1 MRKCTRVL
9 SLCLMLTLMLSLGMP
24 AAFADDAH
32 EAAPSVGA
40 VEKLPE
46 EDAPKAE
53 VPAEQEKQ
61 TETETAVKPE
71 EPAPSSEPAKEVQAD
86 AAKTVSGYAEPF
98 GKGAKICIHDW
109 QTESSTEAT
118 CTGYGKLHK
127 KCSKCGETITIT
139 DLAALP
145 KGHDFSILVETKRE
159 ATCTLPGRGVYK
171 CVRCDKTLEKDIP
184 MKDHV
189 FNAKNVIPG
198 FGHINDN
205 NHTVKCENC
214 SFIWTVAHNKVTVSE
229 KPATCTE
236 DGYSA
241 GTYCADGCGYDTRT
255 FTEAA
260 GHKLETIPG
269 KAATCT
275 EDGLTEGKKC
285 SVCQEILVPQ
295 EKIPAGHK
303 LETITGKAATC
314 TEDGLT
320 DGKKCS
326 VCQEIIVPQEK
337 IPAGHKLET
346 ITGKAATCTE
356 DGLTDGKK
364 CSVCQEIL
372 VPQEKIAASHKWG
385 DWTVTRAATCT
396 RDGVKT
402 RSCSVCKASETR
414 PIAATGHT
422 EEAIP
427 DQKATCTEPGSV
439 GGKRCSVCKAVLEEP
454 EVVPAT
460 GHDWGLWADAKDGW
474 RHVRFC
480 ANDPTHKQY
489 GFHKMGNWITV
500 KQNTETTDGYRERW
514 CQEADCDYHEVQVIR
529 AGAPKTGDSSNIL
542 FYSGLCLASLCAASG
557 LIVFA
562 KRRKEQ

>member
-9 SLCLMLTLMLSLGMP
+9 SLCLMLALMLSLGMP

-32 EAAPSVGA
+32 EAAPSPGT

-71 EPAPSSEPAKEVQAD
+71 EPAASSEPAKEGQAD
-86 AAKTVSGYAEPF
+86 TAKTVSGYAEPS

-118 CTGYGKLHK
+118 CTEYGKLHQ
-127 KCSKCGETITIT
+127 KCSKCEETRTIP
-139 DLAALP
+139 DLTAVP
-145 KGHDFSILVETKRE
+145 KLHDYSILVETKRE
-159 ATCTLPGRGVYK
+159 ATCTLVGWGVYK
-171 CVRCDKTLEKDIP
+171 CVRCDKTLEKAIP

-198 FGHINDN
+198 FGLIDDN

-255 FTEAA
+255 VYSAPGEHSWGEWTVKTPATCTVDGLEVRKCSACGATESRPITADGHKSETISGKEATCTEAGLTEGTKCSVCGEILVA
-260 GHKLETIPG
+260 QEVIPAEGHTWGEWELTT
-269 KAATCT
+269 AATCT
-275 EDGLTEGKKC
+275 QAGVETRTC
-285 SVCQEILVPQ
+285 SVCQ
-295 EKIPAGHK
+295 
-303 LETITGKAATC
+303 
-314 TEDGLT
+314 
-320 DGKKCS
+320 
-326 VCQEIIVPQEK
+326 
-337 IPAGHKLET
+337 
-346 ITGKAATCTE
+346 
-356 DGLTDGKK
+356 
-364 CSVCQEIL
+364 
-372 VPQEKIAASHKWG
+372 
-385 DWTVTRAATCT
+385 
-396 RDGVKT
+396 
-402 RSCSVCKASETR
+402 ASETR

-489 GFHKMGNWITV
+489 GFHKMGNWVTV
-500 KQNTETTDGYRERW
+500 KYNTETTDGYRERW

-529 AGAPKTGDSSNIL
+529 AGSPKTGDSSNIL

>member
-285 SVCQEILVPQ
+285 SVCQEI
-295 EKIPAGHK
+295 
-303 LETITGKAATC
+303 
-314 TEDGLT
+314 
-320 DGKKCS
+320 
-326 VCQEIIVPQEK
+326 IVPQEK

>member
-1 MRKCTRVL
+1 
-9 SLCLMLTLMLSLGMP
+9 
-24 AAFADDAH
+24 
-32 EAAPSVGA
+32 
-40 VEKLPE
+40 
-46 EDAPKAE
+46 
-53 VPAEQEKQ
+53 
-61 TETETAVKPE
+61 
-71 EPAPSSEPAKEVQAD
+71 
-86 AAKTVSGYAEPF
+86 
-98 GKGAKICIHDW
+98 
-109 QTESSTEAT
+109 
-118 CTGYGKLHK
+118 
-127 KCSKCGETITIT
+127 
-139 DLAALP
+139 
-145 KGHDFSILVETKRE
+145 
-159 ATCTLPGRGVYK
+159 
-171 CVRCDKTLEKDIP
+171 

-189 FNAKNVIPG
+189 FNANNVIPG
-198 FGHINDN
+198 FGLIDDN

-214 SFIWTVAHNKVTVSE
+214 SFTWTVAHNKVTVSE

-255 FTEAA
+255 VYKAD
-260 GHKLETIPG
+260 GHKSVPIPG

-275 EDGLTEGKKC
+275 EDGLTEGAKC

-295 EKIPAGHK
+295 EKITAGHK
-303 LETITGKAATC
+303 LETI
-314 TEDGLT
+314 
-320 DGKKCS
+320 
-326 VCQEIIVPQEK
+326 P
-337 IPAGHKLET
+337 
-346 ITGKAATCTE
+346 GKAATCTE